1 MRRTSATTV
10 VAVLLFVISTLS
22 ATRVFGQE
30 SFDAQTLKG
39 ISAVQVAIE
48 DLSDSA
54 KALGLDE
61 ETIQTDVELKLRRAG
76 MRVSSTPASPFVYIS
91 VTVVGGASVIRIEL
105 NQSARLLLSG
115 ELWTVTT
122 WSQTYLEVNS
132 TTDSVRGHI
141 KDLADAFLNDWLS
154 VNPKK

>member
-1 MRRTSATTV
+1 MRRAPAATVLV
-10 VAVLLFVISTLS
+10 VPLFVIWMLS
-22 ATRVFGQE
+22 GSSAFGQE
-30 SFDAQTLKG
+30 SLDARTLKG

-54 KALGLDE
+54 QALGLDE
-61 ETIQTDVELKLRRAG
+61 GTIQTDVELELRRAG
-76 MRVSSTPASPFVYIS
+76 MRISSTPASPFVYVS
-91 VTVVGGASVIRIEL
+91 VSVVGGASSIRIEL

-122 WSQTYLEVNS
+122 WSQSYLEVNS
-132 TTDSVRGHI
+132 TGDSVRSHV
-141 KDLADAFLNDWLS
+141 KDLVDAFLNDWHS